1 MGHRAGSMG
10 LGARSMGQGDGSM
23 GQKPR
28 QHEVVRVYDGK
39 HT

>member
-1 MGHRAGSMG
+1 
-10 LGARSMGQGDGSM
+10 MGQGAGSGEAWGMGQGAGSM

-39 HT
+39 HI